1 MFPDPRLPP
10 PAPPTMVV
18 PMKTMN
24 ALVFNAFGGPDV
36 LRYLAV
42 SQPVPGPGEVLLR
55 TRAIGLNFAD
65 IYRRRGRYH
74 LVGEPPYIA
83 GYEAAGDVVA
93 TGPEVVWPRIGD
105 RIAVADVPRANA
117 EFMVVHVDHAL
128 PVPDNL
134 GYEMA
139 AALPLQGL
147 TAQYLAE
154 DSCAIAPGA
163 TVLIHAA
170 SGGVGRLLVQMAAS
184 RGAEVI
190 GLTSSA
196 AKLAAVRDAG
206 ARHALLLDDGWE
218 ARVMETTGGAG
229 VDIAYDS
236 LGRTLGGSLR
246 VTCDR
251 GTVVFYGMAAGDPD
265 PVDPRL
271 LMDRSLTLTGGDLWS
286 YLTSAAAR
294 RERAQRLFA
303 EVLAGRLTQNIAAT
317 FRLADGADAH
327 RFLEEGRGAGKVLL
341 IP

>member
-1 MFPDPRLPP
+1 
-10 PAPPTMVV
+10 
-18 PMKTMN
+18 MKTMN
-24 ALVFNAFGGPDV
+24 ALVFSEFGGPEV
-36 LRYLAV
+36 LRYLTV
-42 SQPVPGPGEVLLR
+42 PQPVPGQGEVLMR
-55 TRAIGLNFAD
+55 ARAIGLNFAD
-65 IYRRRGRYH
+65 VYRRRGRYH

-93 TGPEVVWPRIGD
+93 TGPEVAWPRIGE
-105 RIAVADVPRANA
+105 RIAIADVPRANA
-117 EFMVVHVDHAL
+117 EFVVVPVDHAL
-128 PVPDNL
+128 PVPDEL

-154 DSCAIAPGA
+154 DSHAIAPGA
-163 TVLIHAA
+163 TILVHAA
-170 SGGVGRLLVQMAAS
+170 SGGVGRLLVQMAVS
-184 RGAEVI
+184 RGAKVI

-196 AKLAAVRDAG
+196 AKLASVRKAG
-206 ARHALLLDDGWE
+206 AWQALLLGDDWE
-218 ARVMETTGGAG
+218 ERVMEATGGSG
-229 VDIAYDS
+229 VDAAYDS

-246 VTCDR
+246 VTRDR

-271 LMDRSLTLTGGDLWS
+271 LMDRSLTLVGGDLWS
-286 YLTSAAAR
+286 YLTSATAR

-303 EVLAGRLTQNIAAT
+303 EVLAGRLTQTIAAT
-317 FRLADGADAH
+317 YRLADGADAH